1 MYWWLCVLRT
11 PIKGW
16 RRRIA
21 SRSTEARRLWTRSA
35 PGVDGQRR
43 PSVSALSGVHYS
55 EAGPGVVYGR
65 TAKLAAA
72 GYSPLGAVAM
82 ASCRPAPLLLFLN
95 PSARTG
101 FTGSF
106 EARSESIFGSRP
118 SVHLFCPRLVD
129 PNWMSGRWRIP
140 RRFRPWPA
148 SLDSFQPRLTHLF
161 FLHQSE
167 TSDGTTG
174 VVLWCARAWC
184 YRVFFRPN
192 RLRFGGGLLGWAR
205 VPFAIGVVNGFRPSH
220 SSFAFCFYRIFTGC
234 YRVLVTR
241 PTLKGVVVFDAPGT
255 EFLFFCFYFWPNPSS
270 WRRFRSMLTGWRRVS
285 TTTTR
290 CLRNFE
296 TKPTRFWWRG
306 AFGFDSRGFFW
317 LFGVFFFLFT
327 GRDSGSTVVYRV
339 ECGCDSPSGAV
350 DGFLSLGAVSGA
362 AGRPPQR
369 DVDGKRRR
377 MRPTLPS
384 CCFFLFSLF
393 LFFFMLSLLLLLLL
407 LLVLLLS
414 FGSSPCSSSFPCS
427 FSSSSSSSSSSSRSH
442 RVSFV
447 FVLFFIR
454 FVAVTVGLPARLLDV
469 CPVWCRSIDL
479 LVFLP
484 SFFLAVVTEFPSVAY
499 WRPQ

>member
-1 MYWWLCVLRT
+1 MAARRSWPRPVIRPSAPWRWLPV
-11 PIKGW
+11 G
-16 RRRIA
+16 RRRCC
-21 SRSTEARRLWTRSA
+21 SSSTLPLA
-35 PGVDGQRR
+35 PD
-43 PSVSALSGVHYS
+43 S
-55 EAGPGVVYGR
+55 
-65 TAKLAAA
+65 
-72 GYSPLGAVAM
+72 
-82 ASCRPAPLLLFLN
+82 PAPLKLARNRFSDHDRLSISFVLD
-95 PSARTG
+95 SLTRTG
-101 FTGSF
+101 CLDAGGF
-106 EARSESIFGSRP
+106 
-118 SVHLFCPRLVD
+118 LVA
-129 PNWMSGRWRIP
+129 SGRGQHLWTH
-140 RRFRPWPA
+140 FSHGWPT
-148 SLDSFQPRLTHLF
+148 FF

-174 VVLWCARAWC
+174 VVLWCFRAWC
-184 YRVFFRPN
+184 CRVFFRPN

-393 LFFFMLSLLLLLLL
+393 LFFFYA
-407 LLVLLLS
+407 V
-414 FGSSPCSSSFPCS
+414 
-427 FSSSSSSSSSSSRSH
+427 SSSSSSSASSSS
-442 RVSFV
+442 SF
-447 FVLFFIR
+447 FWFFSLFF
-454 FVAVTVGLPARLLDV
+454 
-469 CPVWCRSIDL
+469 
-479 LVFLP
+479 
-484 SFFLAVVTEFPSVAY
+484 
-499 WRPQ
+499 